1 LSLKAERV
9 PDLPLTLV
17 TLILMGVGVVM
28 VYSTSAILA
37 QGRYGNSYYFI
48 LRQLLFLGASLVAGL
63 YVLRL
68 DADMLRRLAVPLM
81 ALAFLALVMVLVP
94 SLSRRVAGARRW
106 IGLGPFSLQPSEFA
120 KLALVLFAADRLT
133 CPKPA
138 EGANWKT
145 GVVPVL
151 GAVVLGSV
159 LLIKE
164 PDFGGMA
171 LLAVLGFFM
180 LFCAGAPLGWFA
192 GPVLVVLPAMVYFVA
207 TSAYR
212 MKRVAVFLDPWKDP
226 QGRGFQ
232 IVHSMMAFGSGGLLG
247 AGLGQGRQKLYYLP
261 EPHTDFV
268 FSTFGEEFGFAG
280 CLLVLALFMTLL
292 WRGFLIAL
300 RARDPFLKLTAA
312 GMTCLLGLQTLIN
325 LFVVL
330 GLAPTKGAT
339 LPFLSYGG
347 SSLMASMICV
357 AVILNVSRQPS

>member
-1 LSLKAERV
+1 LSLKQERI
-9 PDLPLTLV
+9 PDLPLTLA
-17 TLILMGVGVVM
+17 TLILVGLGVVM

-48 LRQLLFLGASLVAGL
+48 LRQLLFLAAGL
-63 YVLRL
+63 AAGFYVLRL
-68 DADMLRRLAVPLM
+68 EAGKLRRWAVHLM
-81 ALAFLALVMVLVP
+81 AISLVLLAAVLVP
-94 SLSRRVAGARRW
+94 SLGRRVAGARRW

-133 CPKPA
+133 CPPPQ
-138 EGANWKT
+138 EGAWWKA

-151 GAVVLGSV
+151 AVVLLGGFF
-159 LLIKE
+159 LIRE

-171 LLAVLGFFM
+171 LLAVLGLSM
-180 LFCAGAPLGWFA
+180 LFCAGAPVSWFL
-192 GPVLVVLPAMVYFVA
+192 GPVFLGLPALAYFVM

-212 MKRVAVFLDPWKDP
+212 LKRVAVFLDPWKDP

-232 IVHSMMAFGSGGLLG
+232 IVHSMMAFGSGGIWG

-268 FSTFGEEFGFAG
+268 FSTMGEEFGFLG
-280 CLLVLALFMTLL
+280 CLMVLALFMVLL
-292 WRGFLIAL
+292 WRGFLVAL
-300 RARDPFLKLTAA
+300 RVRDPFLKLLAA
-312 GMTCLLGLQTLIN
+312 GVTCLLGLQTLIN

-347 SSLMASMICV
+347 SSLMVSLLCV
-357 AVILNVSRQPS
+357 GVLLNVSRQPS